1 MFIAATNTITIH
13 SAPGQVNAVGVLLL
27 EMICSLRDSSGC
39 LAYTAVQSHYK
50 PNLWIVTGHWL
61 TQLDMERHFHNPA
74 QEKYAE
80 LLSCESVRSI
90 EFNCQ
95 LFA

>member
-1 MFIAATNTITIH
+1 MFIAASNTVTIH
-13 SAPGQVNAVGVLLL
+13 AAPGQVDAVGVMLHD
-27 EMICSLRDSSGC
+27 MIGSLRDSSGC
-39 LAYTAVQSHYK
+39 LSYTAVQSHCNS
-50 PNLWIVTGHWL
+50 NLWIVTGHWL
-61 TQLDMERHFHNPA
+61 TQSDMESHFHHPV
-74 QEKYAE
+74 QEKYAV